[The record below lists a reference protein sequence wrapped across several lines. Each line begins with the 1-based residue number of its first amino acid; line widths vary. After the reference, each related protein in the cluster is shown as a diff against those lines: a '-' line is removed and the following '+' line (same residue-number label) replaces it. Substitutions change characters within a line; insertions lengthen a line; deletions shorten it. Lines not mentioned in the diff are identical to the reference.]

1 MKKIIAVWIVSLFF
15 LWLWSVSAYTQKEK
29 LAADFLSY
37 KDIIVAQE
45 DANKYELY
53 KKITRREMWKVTLK
67 LSWLAVWNT
76 CNWTFSDL
84 KSWDWGC
91 KYAELW
97 VTKWFFA
104 KNSSFNANGDI
115 SQIEALKMVMKGTG
129 IKKDDTSDWREWYV
143 SAAVRYGL
151 LEESFTDYD
160 TKATRA
166 WIFIMAQ
173 HAIEYGEDEDIKLIE
188 DLLNI

>member
-1 MKKIIAVWIVSLFF
+1 MKKIFSLIILIILIFTINSA
-15 LWLWSVSAYTQKEK
+15 WAYTQKEK

-45 DANKYELY
+45 DATKYELN

-67 LSWLAVWNT
+67 LSGLNIGTSCTWV
-76 CNWTFSDL
+76 FSDL

-97 VTKWFFA
+97 AKKWFFA
-104 KNSSFNANGDI
+104 KNESFNANGDI
-115 SQIEALKMVMKGTG
+115 SQIEALKMVMKGTWIEKG
-129 IKKDDTSDWREWYV
+129 QADDWREWYV
-143 SAAVRYGL
+143 TAAVSYGL
-151 LEESFTDYD
+151 LEEGFTDYD

-173 HAIEYGEDEDIKLIE
+173 HAIEYGDDEDIKLIE

>member
-1 MKKIIAVWIVSLFF
+1 MI
-15 LWLWSVSAYTQKEK
+15 
-29 LAADFLSY
+29 
-37 KDIIVAQE
+37 
-45 DANKYELY
+45 
-53 KKITRREMWKVTLK
+53 
-67 LSWLAVWNT
+67 
-76 CNWTFSDL
+76 
-84 KSWDWGC
+84 
-91 KYAELW
+91 
-97 VTKWFFA
+97 FA
-104 KNSSFNANGDI
+104 KNSSFNANWDI
-115 SQIEALKMVMKGTG
+115 SQIEALKMVMKGTW
-129 IKKDDTSDWREWYV
+129 IKKDETSDWREWYV